1 MSECRHVRMELIVP
15 SDGKEYSQN
24 EIAVFNHGD
33 IKKIFYF
40 LRGGGAGGGGV
51 EFLGRESSRPNP
63 FLKKVMLGNHPPATL
78 SSATSC

>member
-1 MSECRHVRMELIVP
+1 MSEYRHVRMELIVP

-24 EIAVFNHGD
+24 EIDVFLV
-33 IKKIFYF
+33 ISKKIFY
-40 LRGGGAGGGGV
+40 LLQGGGGGGGGV

>member
-24 EIAVFNHGD
+24 EIAVFMV
-33 IKKIFYF
+33 ISKKIVYF
-40 LRGGGAGGGGV
+40 LQGEGGGGV